1 MQRGGSSLGKQ
12 SYEYLRNFSITFNV
26 QNKVLTT
33 LPVPVQ
39 FNQLT
44 TVTYTQRGRRCIMT
58 NGWTGN
64 LRQRGGIRQ
73 AGSAARE
80 QKQMQANDVVD
91 DKSELLCA
99 SLNKFN

>member
-1 MQRGGSSLGKQ
+1 MHATWGSSQGKQ

-26 QNKVLTT
+26 QNKVLAT

-64 LRQRGGIRQ
+64 LRQSWHQ
-73 AGSAARE
+73 AGGAGAA
-80 QKQMQANDVVD
+80 AD
-91 DKSELLCA
+91 A
-99 SLNKFN
+99 G